1 MPKGGESTTLSNRT
15 GTGTGPEPT
24 AIPDL
29 REIAK
34 ANLPGLSEPE
44 IQGVVAV
51 LEPLLREC
59 REGFRD
65 RLWAEHPAGTFHA
78 GGT

>member
-1 MPKGGESTTLSNRT
+1 MPTEAESTTVSNRT
-15 GTGTGPEPT
+15 GTGTGPGPT
-24 AIPDL
+24 GIPDL
-29 REIAK
+29 MEIAK

-65 RLWAEHPAGTFHA
+65 QLSAEHPAGTFHA
-78 GGT
+78 GGA